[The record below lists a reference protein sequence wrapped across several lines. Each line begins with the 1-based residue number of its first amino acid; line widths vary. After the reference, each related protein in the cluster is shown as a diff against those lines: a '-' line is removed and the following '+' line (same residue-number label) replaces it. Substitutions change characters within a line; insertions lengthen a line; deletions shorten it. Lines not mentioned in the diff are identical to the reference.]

1 MNTTAYSSVITAQ
14 SAQTTSPYFRKTALI
29 AGVIYL
35 LTFVSIPTLSLYA
48 PIHMS
53 NYVISDGPDTKAIIG
68 AILELIVGLAGIA
81 TAVVLYPVL
90 KKQNESGAL
99 GLVASRVLEAAMI
112 FGGVAFLLTIV
123 SLRQGGVGNEAV
135 ITGQALVTM
144 YDRIFLIGQSLMPAV
159 NDLLLGFLFYHS
171 RLIPRALALIGII
184 GSFLLVSGDVAIMFG
199 VLEQRAP
206 STALAAVPVA
216 IFEFAL
222 GIWLVVKGFRNP
234 NKTSSASQV
243 LF

>member
-1 MNTTAYSSVITAQ
+1 MNTTAFSSVITAQ
-14 SAQTTSPYFRKTALI
+14 RAQTTSPYFRKTALI
-29 AGVIYL
+29 AGAIYL

-53 NYVISDGPDTKAIIG
+53 NYVISDGPDTKVVIG

-216 IFEFAL
+216 IFELAL

-234 NKTSSASQV
+234 EKI
-243 LF
+243 

>member
-1 MNTTAYSSVITAQ
+1 MNTTTYSPVITVHGGQAP
-14 SAQTTSPYFRKTALI
+14 SPYFRRTALI

-35 LTFVSIPTLSLYA
+35 LTFISIPTLSLYT
-48 PIHMS
+48 PIHNM
-53 NYVISDGPDTKAIIG
+53 NYIISDGPDTQVIIG

-90 KKQNESGAL
+90 KRQSESGAL
-99 GLVASRVLEAAMI
+99 GLIASRVLEAATI

-123 SLRQGGVGNEAV
+123 TLRQRGVSSDAV
-135 ITGQALVTM
+135 ITGQALVIM

-159 NDLLLGFLFYHS
+159 NDLLLGFIFYQS
-171 RLIPRALALIGII
+171 RLVPRALALIAIV
-184 GSFLLVSGDVAIMFG
+184 GSLMLISADIAIMFG

-216 IFEFAL
+216 VFEFTL
-222 GIWLVVKGFRNP
+222 GIWLVVKGF
-234 NKTSSASQV
+234 K
-243 LF
+243 

>member
-1 MNTTAYSSVITAQ
+1 MDTTAYASVIPAQ
-14 SAQTTSPYFRKTALI
+14 GEQTTSPYFRKTALI

-35 LTFVSIPTLSLYA
+35 LTFVSIPTLWLYA
-48 PIHMS
+48 PIHIS
-53 NYVISDGPDTKAIIG
+53 NYIISDGPDTKVIIG

-90 KKQNESGAL
+90 KKQNVSGAL

-123 SLRQGGVGNEAV
+123 SLRQGGVGSDAV

-184 GSFLLVSGDVAIMFG
+184 GSFILVSGDIAIMFG

-216 IFEFAL
+216 VFEFTL

-234 NKTSSASQV
+234 SKI
-243 LF
+243 